1 MFNFKKYNVRNMA
14 NSMYNL
20 FCIKKYL
27 NYFLIILLWLMYYF
41 GVFTH
46 LFELD
51 YYTSFVYPLETN
63 ISNCVLNKMSGNSD
77 IPPCFN
83 INTFDYDLLLSN
95 NTKCNHKNINL
106 LVLVKSSLINFDR
119 RKIIRQTW
127 GLENRFSDVS
137 TRTIFLLGKS
147 YDIDLEKRIKK
158 EHDQYGDIIQ
168 YDFIDEYYNNT
179 IKTMNMIKWAST
191 HCNNSRYYFFSD
203 DDMYVS
209 IKNVLRYLRNP
220 VNYPEYLS
228 QEVKGKES
236 KYNLP
241 SDVVLFAGY
250 VFHSAPLRHQLS
262 KW

>member
-1 MFNFKKYNVRNMA
+1 MLLRNMA
-14 NSMYNL
+14 NSIYNI

-27 NYFLIILLWLMYYF
+27 KYFLIIALWLMYYF

-51 YYTSFVYPLETN
+51 YYTNFVYPLEIN
-63 ISNCVLNKMSGNSD
+63 ISKCVMDIISNKSNK
-77 IPPCFN
+77 PPCFN
-83 INTFDYDLLLSN
+83 INTLEYDLLLSN
-95 NTKCNHKNINL
+95 NSKCSNTNIHL

-119 RKIIRQTW
+119 RRIIRQTW
-127 GLENRFSDVS
+127 GFENRFSDVS
-137 TRTIFLLGKS
+137 TRTIFVLGKS
-147 YDIDLEKRIKK
+147 YDIDLEKRIK
-158 EHDQYGDIIQ
+158 EEYDQFGDTVQ

-191 HCNNSRYYFFSD
+191 YCNNSRYYLFSD

-209 IKNVLRYLRNP
+209 IKNVLHYLRNP
-220 VNYPEYLS
+220 IKYPEYLS

-236 KYNLP
+236 KHNLP
-241 SDVVLFAGY
+241 SDVILFTGY
-250 VFHSAPLRHQLS
+250 VFQSSPLRHQIS